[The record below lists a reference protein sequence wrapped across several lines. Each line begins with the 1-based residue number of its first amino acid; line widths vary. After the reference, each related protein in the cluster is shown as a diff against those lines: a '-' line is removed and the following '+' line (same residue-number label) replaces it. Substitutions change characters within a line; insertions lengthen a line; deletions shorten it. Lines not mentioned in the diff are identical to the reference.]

1 MQVIVSIH
9 DLQVVHCKDTLLD
22 IPELDMYKGSQIAI
36 VGGNGAGKTTF
47 LETVLG
53 LRKTHHGEISMQI
66 DKRELGVQ
74 LQNATYNPEML
85 VSDVIAMHKCVY
97 CIENSALNTA
107 FNLAELTDKRYGKL
121 SRGQKQ
127 RVDLYVAM
135 AHQPT
140 TLVLDEP
147 GTGLD
152 RQYSDLFIRLIN
164 EYRQREG
171 NTLLMASHSSTE
183 LEQASHIL
191 WIENG
196 KVVDFTLAALMLHQH
211 LGEFKASFTFPS
223 AKMQSTIID
232 ELQNYK
238 GIQRIETPSSG
249 ELLIYGKE
257 NIRESLLAFIE
268 RYHLE
273 NFSFCKTSYDD
284 FLNLVSTKNQHTVR
298 GEQPC

>member
-1 MQVIVSIH
+1 MKAVVSIVE
-9 DLQVVHCKDTLLD
+9 LQVLYSQGTLLD
-22 IPELDMYKGSQIAI
+22 IPKLDMYKGSQIVI

-53 LRKTHHGEISMQI
+53 LRKTHHGEVLIQI
-66 DKRELGVQ
+66 DKQDLGVQ
-74 LQNATYNPEML
+74 LQNVTYNPEIL
-85 VSDVIAMHKCVY
+85 VSDVVAMHKCVY
-97 CIENSALNTA
+97 RVANSALKTA
-107 FNLAELTDKRYGKL
+107 FNLSELVDKRYGKL

-135 AHQPT
+135 AHQPS

-152 RQYSDLFIRLIN
+152 RKYSDLFINLIN

-171 NTLLMASHSSTE
+171 NTLLMASHTSTE

-191 WIENG
+191 WIADG
-196 KVVDFTLAALMLHQH
+196 KVVDFTPAALMLNKH
-211 LGEFKASFTFPS
+211 LGEFKASFTFPCS
-223 AKMQSTIID
+223 KVQSLIID

-238 GIQRIETPSSG
+238 GIQRIDASSQG

-257 NIRESLLAFIE
+257 TIRGSLLALIQ

-273 NFSFCKTSYDD
+273 NFSFSKTCYDD
-284 FLNLVSTKNQHTVR
+284 FLNLVSQKQHTR
-298 GEQPC
+298 KGE